1 MGRYRRYKRR
11 TSLKEYVLS
20 LYIFIAIVFS
30 LKMWADSGGNFIYLI
45 ASLAFFTLVYL
56 AVPYILKR
64 IFFGIVKLF
73 SFVFEK
79 LREMIGSNAY
89 TSITINIPNTNSTKL
104 DSEKKEFDM
113 RAIDRMSG
121 EDFEKYLLEIFEFNG
136 YKGHLTPKT
145 ADYGADLVLEKDKR
159 KIVVQA
165 KRWSRIVRIDA
176 IQQVIGAIKHYGADK
191 GIVIATSDFTENAY
205 ELATSNGIELWD
217 RRKLINYIN
226 EHSLISDIEIS
237 HTNTEGFST
246 IDDDDE
252 ICPWCGRH
260 LTVRHGSKGEFLG
273 CLGFP
278 KCRYTRQIP

>member
-121 EDFEKYLLEIFEFNG
+121 EEFENIFRTIEFNG
-136 YKGHLTPKT
+136 YKVILLLKLRF
-145 ADYGADLVLEKDKR
+145 GAYFVLEKDKR

-165 KRWSRIVRIDA
+165 KR
-176 IQQVIGAIKHYGADK
+176 G
-191 GIVIATSDFTENAY
+191 
-205 ELATSNGIELWD
+205 
-217 RRKLINYIN
+217 
-226 EHSLISDIEIS
+226 
-237 HTNTEGFST
+237 
-246 IDDDDE
+246 E
-252 ICPWCGRH
+252 IC
-260 LTVRHGSKGEFLG
+260 
-273 CLGFP
+273 
-278 KCRYTRQIP
+278 